1 MITDPISDMLTR
13 IRNGARARKA
23 EVLIPFSRIKFEIA
37 KLLKHENF
45 LTEVETV
52 TEGTLQQIKV
62 VLKYEGKTPVL
73 KEVNRISTPG
83 RRVYAGK
90 DELPIVLNHLGIA
103 VISTSQGIMTNKQA
117 RRAGLGGEVLCEL
130 W

>member
-45 LTEVETV
+45 LTEVETI
-52 TEGTLQQIKV
+52 TEGNLQQIKV